1 LSRKPIALALLLLA
15 GAVAAGCR
23 FHMSTVVDNRTLPL
37 GRYSEILLG
46 DDRRAVLERL
56 GPPDR
61 VEYVRNAFVF
71 DYESAY
77 HRGNELQLFLPSDV
91 IPGFDPLFL
100 LAIPRL
106 FFDQSATPD
115 AFRPTL
121 AERVG
126 RRGVSAVL
134 RLVPFTSGEELLIVK
149 GHKLRG
155 DRLRV
160 VFDRETLNVVGK
172 SLRLATG
179 EYAEESLSDRVLL
192 LDGARKA
199 APTK

>member
-1 LSRKPIALALLLLA
+1 LSRKLIALAPLLLA
-15 GAVAAGCR
+15 SLLAAGCR
-23 FHMSTVVDNRTLPL
+23 FHISTVLDNRTLPL
-37 GRYSEILLG
+37 GRYPEILLG
-46 DDRRAVLERL
+46 DGRRAVLERL

-61 VEYVRNAFVF
+61 AEYLRDALVFV
-71 DYESAY
+71 YESAY
-77 HRGNELQLFLPSDV
+77 HRGNETDV
-91 IPGFDPLFL
+91 IPGFDPLFI

-106 FFDQSATPD
+106 FFDQSEEPD

-155 DRLRV
+155 DRLVV

-179 EYAEESLSDRVLL
+179 EYAEESLSERVLL
-192 LDGARKA
+192 LDRVRE
-199 APTK
+199 APATR